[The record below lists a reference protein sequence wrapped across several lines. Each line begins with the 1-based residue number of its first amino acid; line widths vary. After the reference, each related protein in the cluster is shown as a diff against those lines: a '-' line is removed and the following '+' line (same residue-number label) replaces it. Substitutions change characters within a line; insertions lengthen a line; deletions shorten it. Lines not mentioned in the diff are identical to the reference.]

1 LEIQKTYKILNFKKM
16 KIITPIKQCAFLMMM
31 NLKSLFTIMAL
42 TFISLNMHS
51 QTVTTAAA
59 LQTAVSAAVPGA
71 VITVKNGTYSN
82 FVASIT
88 KVATANNPIRIKAET
103 VGGVTL
109 TGNSYFSI
117 KKSAYII
124 FEGFVFNCTGNST
137 LIKLEASNNVRI
149 SKNVFEQNATAAVK
163 WIVIVGTYD
172 DYTFQMLSHHNRI
185 DHNIFKN
192 KLTGGNF
199 ITIDGTY
206 NLDKTENYQ
215 SHHDRIDHNYFY
227 NNSPRAENEKES
239 IRIGNS
245 QLCNSSG
252 FTTVEFNLF
261 EECDGDPEIV
271 SVKSNDNS
279 IRYNTFNRNHGTL
292 CLRQGNRSRVEGN
305 YFFGGGKPNAM
316 FGTQT
321 IHTGGIRVY
330 GTDHIII
337 NNYFEGLQGTVWE
350 APITLTQGEVITGSS
365 TNYSLHF
372 RPERITIAYNT
383 LVNNAYGIELGY
395 TKADGSYNKKLMDIK
410 IANNLVVGSQNNLVK
425 YYSDQQG
432 AVSWMNNIM
441 YPTGTAQLITGDS
454 AFTAD
459 QVLVQNLN
467 LVLDGTIWKATDTS
481 PVIAD
486 AVPSLN
492 VNQDID
498 GQSRPVI
505 SNAGADNFSTELVTY
520 FPVTINDV
528 GPNSPEE
535 SLSVITSTAPA
546 ALLYPN
552 PTKGYFELAIPFLQ
566 NEIAVELF
574 NIHGQVVE
582 KGVYPVVSGRLQL
595 NLANQSSG
603 VYFLRINL
611 EGKQMN
617 YKVIKQ

>member
-1 LEIQKTYKILNFKKM
+1 M
-16 KIITPIKQCAFLMMM
+16 KIITPIRQNAFFRMM
-31 NLKSLFTIMAL
+31 NLKYIFTMVSM
-42 TFISLNMHS
+42 TVFSLNVHS
-51 QTVTTAAA
+51 QIVTTAAS
-59 LQTAVSAAVPGA
+59 LQTTVNTAAPGA
-71 VITVKNGTYSN
+71 TIIVKNGSYAN
-82 FVASIT
+82 FSASFT
-88 KVATANNPIRIKAET
+88 RVATAQNPITIKAET

-109 TGNSYFSI
+109 TGNSYFAI

-137 LIKLEASNNVRI
+137 LIKLEASNNIRI

-163 WIVIVGTYD
+163 WIVVVGTYD

-206 NLDKTENYQ
+206 NQDKTENYQ
-215 SHHDRIDHNYFY
+215 SQHDRIDHNYFF

-271 SVKSNDNS
+271 SVKSNDNI
-279 IRYNTFNRNHGTL
+279 IRHNTFNRNHGTL

-425 YYSDQQG
+425 YYADQQG

-441 YPTGTAQLITGDS
+441 YPTGTAQLITGGA

-459 QVLVQNLN
+459 QVLVQNPN
-467 LVLDGTIWKATDTS
+467 LALDGTIWKATDTS

-486 AVPSLN
+486 AVPYLN

-498 GQSRPVI
+498 GQPRLAI
-505 SNAGADNFSTELVTY
+505 SNAGADNFSTEQVTY
-520 FPVTINDV
+520 YPVTINDV

-535 SLSVITSTAPA
+535 SLSVITSTAPT

-552 PTKGYFELAIPFLQ
+552 PTKGNFELVLPLME

-574 NIHGQVVE
+574 NIHGEVIK
-582 KGVYPVVSGRLQL
+582 KGDYPVVSGRVQL
-595 NLANQSSG
+595 NLDNQSSG